1 MDRAVAPGSRVA
13 ADPLGNG
20 LPRIAPAAS
29 VLVPESPLPRL
40 STLRARALPIMV
52 NNAPGA
58 WICRSAGRSHAIPR
72 EGQICRRVSRW
83 AVPSCY
89 KGFAAVPRREIAAAT
104 ILSYALH
111 GRRQSLRTPRALHR
125 EVSRRTARSYNG
137 CVHHA
142 PIRYVILI
150 SIVVIGEGIVIL
162 ERNPSPI
169 PAVPAALNRCLAGLL
184 VEACGPRM
192 GPTAAAR
199 GRPC

>member
-125 EVSRRTARSYNG
+125 ELQKPREQEDRKILQRLRSPRP
-137 CVHHA
+137 HS
-142 PIRYVILI
+142 L
-150 SIVVIGEGIVIL
+150 
-162 ERNPSPI
+162 RNPDKHRS
-169 PAVPAALNRCLAGLL
+169 N
-184 VEACGPRM
+184 
-192 GPTAAAR
+192 R
-199 GRPC
+199 GRDSDT